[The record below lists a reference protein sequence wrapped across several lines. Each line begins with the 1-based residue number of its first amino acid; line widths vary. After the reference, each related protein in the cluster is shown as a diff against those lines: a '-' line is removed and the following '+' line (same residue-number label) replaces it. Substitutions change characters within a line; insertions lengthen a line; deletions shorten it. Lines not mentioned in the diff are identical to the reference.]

1 MNPAWNLVFALLL
14 AVGIWC
20 RLRAPELLCRAL
32 GPLLLFF
39 GVNGVPVGR
48 ALGDLFGIAGV
59 LGLLFVAWSDRIMIG
74 HDLMLGIDTLVTS
87 LGLGL
92 AGAWVFARA
101 EQTSTVED
109 LLEEA
114 EWDQSRGTPPRSGGS
129 LGAAPATGKSMT
141 PGKLPPPQ
149 TPE

>member
-1 MNPAWNLVFALLL
+1 MNPLWNVVFALFL

-20 RLRAPELLCRAL
+20 RLRAPDLLCRAL
-32 GPLLLFF
+32 APMLLFF
-39 GVNGVPVGR
+39 GVSGVPVGR

-74 HDLMLGIDTLVTS
+74 VDLMLGIDTMVTA

-92 AGAWVFARA
+92 VGAWAFARA

-109 LLEEA
+109 LMDEA
-114 EWDQSRGTPPRSGGS
+114 WDQDWDRDS
-129 LGAAPATGKSMT
+129 
-141 PGKLPPPQ
+141 GKLPPPQ